1 MKRSFNSFCVLVL
14 WRMLTRPVFAVLHCT
29 PQTMFQ
35 LSESLQISV
44 LVLVLLA
51 LFACFIREWLK
62 PDVAVMA
69 AVALLLALGMLQPGQ
84 VLSVFGN
91 SAPVTIACLF
101 IISGAL
107 SRTGCVDW
115 LGEWLAAVAGNSERR
130 LLLALMLVGVLVSPF
145 INNTPVVMVM
155 IPAVIAIAARSGI
168 APSRLLI
175 PLSYAT
181 ILGGLVTMVGTSTNI
196 LVDGVARNMGLA
208 PFSMFEITAPAL
220 VLALIG
226 CVFMF
231 IFAPRVLPV
240 RETLTQ
246 QFTGSGD
253 RLFMTELFVP
263 EGSRLIGKSLREA
276 RLSNGTIKV
285 LNLFRGDDE
294 FTAPDPDT
302 RLMEGDR
309 LIVHTRSSAMMDL
322 RGTDLVGLQ
331 AGGAPAQDLE
341 TLRRRGVVM
350 VEAIVG
356 QTSRYVSRPIRDLD
370 LAARYGIH
378 LIAVHRKNASF
389 REIGDDF
396 QLQFGDV
403 LLFEGTPAQIKRF
416 CDNGDLFAITEGR
429 APANRR
435 GKAPVAL
442 ATIAGV
448 MLLAAFNVMPIEG
461 LAIIGAVVVIA
472 TGCIRSDEAY
482 KAIEWPIII
491 LIFGM
496 LAISIAMRESGLADL
511 LASGLVSLGGGLSP
525 WMLLALLILIT
536 SVLTEFV
543 SNNAVAVLLAP
554 VAVGIA
560 QQLGVDP
567 RPFLVGV
574 MFAAS
579 ASFATPIGYQT
590 NTLVYNAGNYRFAD
604 FARLGVPM
612 NLIVLVVASLLIP
625 VFWPLR

>member
-14 WRMLTRPVFAVLHCT
+14 WRMLTRSVFAVLHCT

-331 AGGAPAQDLE
+331 AGGAGPGSRNPAPARCGDGRGHRGPDLA
-341 TLRRRGVVM
+341 LCVAPHPRSGS
-350 VEAIVG
+350 G
-356 QTSRYVSRPIRDLD
+356 CPLWHPPDCSTSQERLVSRD
-370 LAARYGIH
+370 
-378 LIAVHRKNASF
+378 
-389 REIGDDF
+389 
-396 QLQFGDV
+396 
-403 LLFEGTPAQIKRF
+403 
-416 CDNGDLFAITEGR
+416 
-429 APANRR
+429 
-435 GKAPVAL
+435 
-442 ATIAGV
+442 
-448 MLLAAFNVMPIEG
+448 
-461 LAIIGAVVVIA
+461 
-472 TGCIRSDEAY
+472 
-482 KAIEWPIII
+482 W
-491 LIFGM
+491 
-496 LAISIAMRESGLADL
+496 
-511 LASGLVSLGGGLSP
+511 
-525 WMLLALLILIT
+525 
-536 SVLTEFV
+536 
-543 SNNAVAVLLAP
+543 
-554 VAVGIA
+554 
-560 QQLGVDP
+560 
-567 RPFLVGV
+567 
-574 MFAAS
+574 
-579 ASFATPIGYQT
+579 
-590 NTLVYNAGNYRFAD
+590 
-604 FARLGVPM
+604 
-612 NLIVLVVASLLIP
+612 
-625 VFWPLR
+625 